1 MKLRTA
7 LKILN
12 KPCPSNYWDVWYNP
26 KTDKYGGVPHS
37 GKHWYLIL
45 KAAVKLGETGKEAMS
60 AYKDSIEAMMSDNE
74 DDYASA
80 IDFSKTKTIYETTC

>member
-26 KTDKYGGVPHS
+26 NTDKYGGVPHS

-45 KAAVKLGETGKEAMS
+45 KASVKLGETGKEAMS
-60 AYKDSIEAMMSDNE
+60 AYKESIEAMMDNTE
-74 DDYASA
+74 NNFDSA
-80 IDFSKTKTIYETTC
+80 IDIDKTKIVYELSE